1 MEAARPRAAAGTGLA
16 VSQYAAT
23 SELLADHLNDR
34 RFRSGEFLDWF
45 YGANPR
51 GKAIVEDVDD
61 DSGRRIGHYG
71 VIPTRYRTPA
81 GPTPFI
87 FTSNV
92 ATDPGARR
100 KGLFREMAERIYPR
114 AAATGATG
122 LVGTANAQS
131 SVVIISRF
139 GWKDLGSMPAVFT
152 APLVWPRGVRDI
164 RVDDAFL
171 ASDEFTALAGDLDCV
186 PVRDWVQ
193 SWDAEFLRWRLRNP
207 DNTYMLHVGRDALAV
222 SARDHGPLGIPAAVL
237 CKVFPRPGATLPV
250 HAGRYVAAAC
260 RAQRAPVC
268 VYGGWNAHV
277 RVRGI
282 AVPERFRP
290 SPLVVVFK
298 SFDEERAP
306 TPDFRI
312 DTWEFLDGDVY

>member
-1 MEAARPRAAAGTGLA
+1 MTDSP
-16 VSQYAAT
+16 YAAT
-23 SELLADHLNDR
+23 SQLLADHLNDR

-51 GKAIVEDVDD
+51 GKAIVEDIDD
-61 DSGRRIGHYG
+61 AAGNRIGHYG
-71 VIPTRYRTPA
+71 VLPTTYRTPA
-81 GPTPFI
+81 GLTPFI

-100 KGLFREMAERIYPR
+100 KGLFREMAERVYPR
-114 AAATGATG
+114 AAATGAPG
-122 LVGTANAQS
+122 LAGTSNAQS
-131 SVVIISRF
+131 SAVIIGKF
-139 GWKDLGSMPAVFT
+139 GWKDLGSMPAIFT
-152 APLVWPRGVRDI
+152 VPLVWPRDVRDI

-171 ASDEFTALAGDLDCV
+171 AGDEFTELANGLDAV

-193 SWDAEFLRWRLRNP
+193 SWDADFLRWRLRNP
-207 DNTYMLHVGRDALAV
+207 DNTYTLHVGRDALAV
-222 SARDHGPLGIPAAVL
+222 SARDHGPLGIPFAVL
-237 CKVFPRPGATLPV
+237 CKVFPRPGASLPV
-250 HAGRYVAAAC
+250 SAGRYIAAAC

-282 AVPERFRP
+282 SIPNRFRP

-306 TPDFRI
+306 TPEFRI

>member
-1 MEAARPRAAAGTGLA
+1 MSASP
-16 VSQYAAT
+16 YAAT
-23 SELLADHLNDR
+23 SQLLADHLNDR

-51 GKAIVEDVDD
+51 GRAIVEDIDD
-61 DSGRRIGHYG
+61 DAGRRIGHYG
-71 VIPTRYRTPA
+71 VVPTTYRTPA

-92 ATDPGARR
+92 ATDPSARR

-114 AAATGATG
+114 AAATGAPG
-122 LVGTANAQS
+122 LAGTSNAQS
-131 SVVIISRF
+131 SIVIINRF
-139 GWKDLGSMPAVFT
+139 GWKDLGPMPAVFT
-152 APLVWPRGVRDI
+152 VPLVWPRGVRDI

-171 ASDEFTALAGDLDCV
+171 AGDEFIALASDLDCV

-193 SWDAEFLRWRLRNP
+193 SWDPDFFRWRLQNP
-207 DNTYMLHVGRDALAV
+207 DNTYTLHVGRDAVAV

-277 RVRGI
+277 RVRGLKI
-282 AVPERFRP
+282 PERFRP
-290 SPLVVVFK
+290 SPLVIVFK
-298 SFDEERAP
+298 SFDEQRAP
-306 TPDFRI
+306 TTDFRI

>member
-1 MEAARPRAAAGTGLA
+1 MSP
-16 VSQYAAT
+16 SDSSPYAAT
-23 SELLADHLNDR
+23 SQLLADHLNDR

-51 GKAIVEDVDD
+51 GQAIVEDIDD
-61 DSGRRIGHYG
+61 DAGHRIGHYG
-71 VIPTRYRTPA
+71 VVPTAYRTPD

-92 ATDPGARR
+92 ATDPDARR
-100 KGLFREMAERIYPR
+100 KGLFREMADRIYPR
-114 AAATGATG
+114 AAATGAPG
-122 LVGTANAQS
+122 LAGTTNAQS
-131 SVVIISRF
+131 SAVVVGRF

-152 APLVWPRGVRDI
+152 VPFVWPRGVRDV
-164 RVDDAFL
+164 RVDEAFL
-171 ASDEFTALAGDLDCV
+171 TSDEFTALTRNLDDV

-193 SWDAEFLRWRLRNP
+193 SWDADFLRWRLRNP
-207 DNTYMLHVGRDALAV
+207 DNTYTLHVGRDAIAV
-222 SARDHGPLGIPAAVL
+222 SARDRGPLGIRVAVL
-237 CKVFPRPGATLPV
+237 CKVFPRSGASLPV
-250 HAGRYVAAAC
+250 HTGRYVAAAC

-268 VYGGWNAHV
+268 VYGGWNAHA

-282 AVPERFRP
+282 TVPSRFRP

-306 TPDFRI
+306 TSEFRI

>member
-1 MEAARPRAAAGTGLA
+1 MNTTAGP
-16 VSQYAAT
+16 YWAT
-23 SELLADHLNDR
+23 SQLLADLLNDR

-51 GKAIVEDVDD
+51 GRAIVEDIDD
-61 DSGRRIGHYG
+61 ASGRRVGHYA
-71 VIPTRYRTPA
+71 VLPTTYRTPE
-81 GPTPFI
+81 GTTPFI

-92 ATDPGARR
+92 ATDPSARR

-114 AAATGATG
+114 AAATGAPG
-122 LVGTANAQS
+122 LAGTSNAQS
-131 SVVIISRF
+131 SAVIVGRF
-139 GWKDLGSMPAVFT
+139 GWKDLGPMPAIFSV
-152 APLVWPRGVRDI
+152 PVVWPRRVRDI
-164 RVDDAFL
+164 RVDAPFL
-171 ASDEFTALAGDLDCV
+171 ASEEFADLAGDLDWV
-186 PVRDWVQ
+186 SVRDWVQ
-193 SWDAEFLRWRLRNP
+193 SWSLDFLRWRLRNP
-207 DNTYMLHVGRDALAV
+207 DNTYTLHVGPEAIAV

-237 CKVFPRPGATLPV
+237 LKVFPRPGASLPV
-250 HAGRYVAAAC
+250 GAGPYVAAAC

-282 AVPERFRP
+282 KVPERFRP

-306 TPDFRI
+306 TADFRL